1 MKNLRLGA
9 ILAGV
14 TVMTFATPAFAIGSE
29 ADCEYEGGSVFDLPT
44 GDQVCLVQIREEAYR
59 NDPTYDGQ
67 QLGVSECTG
76 DVISNGLF
84 CKITLREAPKVQ
96 TSAPVQTEATDVT
109 VVLNDAAPVDT
120 VSETKTEDN

>member
-1 MKNLRLGA
+1 MKNLHLGA
-9 ILAGV
+9 ILAGI

-67 QLGVSECTG
+67 Q
-76 DVISNGLF
+76 SNGLF
-84 CKITLREAPKVQ
+84 CKITLRAAPKVQ
-96 TSAPVQTEATDVT
+96 TPVAEPVEATDVT
-109 VVLNDAAPVDT
+109 VVLNEQAPVEA

>member
-1 MKNLRLGA
+1 MKNLHLGA
-9 ILAGV
+9 ILAGI

-84 CKITLREAPKVQ
+84 CKITLRAAPKVQ
-96 TSAPVQTEATDVT
+96 TPVAEPVEATDVT
-109 VVLNDAAPVDT
+109 VVLNEQAPVEA